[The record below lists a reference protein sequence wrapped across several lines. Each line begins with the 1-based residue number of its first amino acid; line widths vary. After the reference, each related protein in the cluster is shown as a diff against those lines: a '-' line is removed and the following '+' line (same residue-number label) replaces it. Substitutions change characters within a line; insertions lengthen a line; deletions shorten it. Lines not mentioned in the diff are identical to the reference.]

1 MVARASFCLVSQ
13 PGCRCGSVTCRQ
25 RPSSHKE
32 PNPSS
37 SASSNSSVGISSS
50 SGTKKAP
57 PKEPPKGAFLLPSVP
72 QKWSAIFR
80 SCGFFVNLR
89 DLEVYFSARI
99 QSDLGVSLCDF
110 QTYFY
115 IIFPL
120 NEPSILFLSNA
131 RGLSTYKA
139 SVLTT
144 VSLDCLSIL
153 R

>member
-37 SASSNSSVGISSS
+37 SASSTSSAGISSS

-57 PKEPPKGAFLLPSVP
+57 PKEPPKGALLLPSVP

-80 SCGFFVNLR
+80 SGGFFANLR
-89 DLEVYFSARI
+89 DLEVYFSART
-99 QSDLGVSLCDF
+99 QTDLGVSLCDF
-110 QTYFY
+110 QTYVC
-115 IIFPL
+115 IILSFNGP
-120 NEPSILFLSNA
+120 NILLMSNA
-131 RGLSTYKA
+131 RRLRTYKG
-139 SVLTT
+139 LGFDYNKFR
-144 VSLDCLSIL
+144 LLSI
-153 R
+153 